1 LIFSFSGGFVQTD
14 AIANQLDRI
23 GDIQMVMAI
32 ATSILA
38 LFALA
43 IAAAALLV
51 VWKVKKAMS
60 RGLDALPAK
69 TDPLIAA
76 VTRVAENARDVS
88 DTAKVRVKDILST
101 LEEISERLKAGADS
115 VEDRVKRFGAVV
127 DVVQAEAEDLLLD
140 AASTARGVHTAAEV
154 LRDKKKPRTRLPAA
168 DEDLDEDVFDK

>member
-1 LIFSFSGGFVQTD
+1 MQTD

-43 IAAAALLV
+43 IAAAALMAVL
-51 VWKVKKAMS
+51 KLKKAMS
-60 RGLDALPAK
+60 RGLDNLPAK

-76 VTRVAENARDVS
+76 VTRIAENARDVS
-88 DTAKVRVKDILST
+88 DTAKVRVRDILST

-115 VEDRVKRFGAVV
+115 VEDRVKRFGVVV
-127 DVVQAEAEDLLLD
+127 DVVQAEAEELLLD

-154 LRDKKKPRTRLPAA
+154 LRQKKTTRLPAV
-168 DEDLDEDVFDK
+168 DDDLDEDVFDR